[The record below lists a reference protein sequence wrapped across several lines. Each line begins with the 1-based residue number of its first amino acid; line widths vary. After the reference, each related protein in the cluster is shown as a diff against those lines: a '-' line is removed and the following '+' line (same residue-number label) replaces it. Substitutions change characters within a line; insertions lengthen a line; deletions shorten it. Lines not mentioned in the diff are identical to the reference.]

1 MGRGVRATVNGLAP
15 AHLALIDAL
24 ADLAVEDYLT
34 AQAAER
40 QGSNAEPAERP
51 LLPLDEAA

>member
-1 MGRGVRATVNGLAP
+1 MNGLAP